1 MSASENIDLVLLGYV
16 GLDYK
21 KRATNVAL
29 QEECYKKLVV
39 RRIDVE
45 IVVAAINAYGFCA
58 NARGA
63 GVDIEGIASAKLVA
77 QHVLVHHR

>member
-1 MSASENIDLVLLGYV
+1 MVYLVGSYLN
-16 GLDYK
+16 DTK
-21 KRATNVAL
+21 KGPQKVAL

-77 QHVLVHHR
+77 QHVLIHHR